1 MEEMLKKEDQMN
13 MISNNS
19 SSSNH
24 FSVFP
29 DHTGNEV
36 IGHGNINYSWG
47 CEYEYDEHYDEIGGV
62 TEKGFG
68 FNYLGSFMDM
78 VGIQDFPQNSLFDL
92 LSLPPPPPVLLP
104 SSDPQNKQNNNKQ
117 DCKEE
122 GEDQEKVVNTTPSS
136 STPAAGDSSEVVNT
150 APATPNSVSNI
161 SSSSSDAAIDHP
173 DPTQNSSPHKFK
185 NQLKVV
191 KKKKQKRVKEP
202 RFAFMTRTEIDH
214 LDDGY
219 RWRKYGQKAVKNSP
233 FPRSYYRCTTAA
245 CGVKKRVERSCDDPT
260 IVVTTYEGQHTH
272 PCPVVT
278 RGSLG
283 LSLLPPPLNQ
293 PTATTFGDGGGGAS
307 SASTFSLLHY
317 HHPHH
322 QLIPMSTYN
331 VPNNTIN
338 TVAPP
343 PHSSMTFTSSCGGG
357 SGDGSGRG
365 SPFSLSS
372 VLMANYQ
379 LRDDG
384 LLQDIV
390 PSAQANNGSTTST

>member
-1 MEEMLKKEDQMN
+1 MEEMLKMMKKEDQIMN
-13 MISNNS
+13 INNNS
-19 SSSNH
+19 SSSNN

-36 IGHGNINYSWG
+36 IDHGNINYGWG

-78 VGIQDFPQNSLFDL
+78 VGIQDFSQNSLFDL
-92 LSLPPPPPVLLP
+92 LSLPPPPPP
-104 SSDPQNKQNNNKQ
+104 PSDPPNKQNNNKQ

-122 GEDQEKVVNTTPSS
+122 DEDQDQKVVNTTPSS

-161 SSSSSDAAIDHP
+161 SSSSSDAAID
-173 DPTQNSSPHKFK
+173 DPEPPQNSSPQKFK

-191 KKKKQKRVKEP
+191 KKKKKQKRVKEP
-202 RFAFMTRTEIDH
+202 RFAFMTRSEIDH

-233 FPRSYYRCTTAA
+233 FPRSYYRCTAAA
-245 CGVKKRVERSCDDPT
+245 CGVKKRVERSYDDPT
-260 IVVTTYEGQHTH
+260 IVVTTYEGQHNH

-293 PTATTFGDGGGGAS
+293 HTATTFGGGDGGAS

-322 QLIPMSTYN
+322 QLIPTSTYN
-331 VPNNTIN
+331 FPNNTMN
-338 TVAPP
+338 PVAPP
-343 PHSSMTFTSSCGGG
+343 SHSSMTFTSSSGGG
-357 SGDGSGRG
+357 GGGRG

-379 LRDDG
+379 ERDDG
-384 LLQDIV
+384 LLQDIL
-390 PSAQANNGSTTST
+390 PSAQTNNGSTPST